1 MEEKYVLVKPFECQY
16 GTLPIGSEIIPFR
29 GQVYVNGG
37 PIPPSYNKIFLDII
51 KDSSLVRKVKIVKN
65 EF

>member
-1 MEEKYVLVKPFECQY
+1 MEEKYVLIRPYECQY
-16 GTLPIGSEIIPFR
+16 GTLSSGTEIIYFR

-37 PIPPSYNKIFLDII
+37 VIPPSFNRIFLDLIQDASYC
-51 KDSSLVRKVKIVKN
+51 KKVKINKN